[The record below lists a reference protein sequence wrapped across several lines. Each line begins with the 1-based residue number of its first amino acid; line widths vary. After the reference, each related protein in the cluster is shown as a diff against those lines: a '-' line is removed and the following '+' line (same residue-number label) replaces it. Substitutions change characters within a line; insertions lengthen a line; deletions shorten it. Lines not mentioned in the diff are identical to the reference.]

1 MIELHNRHKGRMRM
15 IIGVPKEIKSEENR
29 VAIVPG
35 GLETLTARGHG
46 VIIEQGAGSG
56 SGFSDADYERAGAS
70 IAATHDEV
78 FLRSELVL
86 KVKEPLPVEYPLLRQ
101 KQVLFTYLHLAAS
114 EALTR
119 ALSERGIIGI
129 AYETVQTEDGY
140 LPLLAP
146 MSEIAG
152 RMAVQEGAKYLEKT
166 YGGRGVLLGGIPGVP
181 PANVVVLGAGNV
193 GYNAARVAIGM
204 GASVTVLDVNP
215 RKLRAIDEAFQGR
228 LITMIADN
236 YNIRVAI
243 AYADLTIGAVLVP
256 GGRAP
261 KLITREMLRIMRPGS
276 VIVDVAIDQGG
287 SVETSRPTTHHD
299 PVYIEEGIV
308 HYAVTNMPGAVPRT
322 ATRALTVNTI
332 PYVIALTDKGWRKAA
347 AEDISLARGVNL
359 VEGMITHKG
368 VAEAFGLPHTPIEE
382 LL

>member
-1 MIELHNRHKGRMRM
+1 M
-15 IIGVPKEIKSEENR
+15 IIGVPREIKAEENR

-35 GLETLTARGHG
+35 GVETLTARGHS
-46 VIIEQGAGSG
+46 VIIEQGAGLG
-56 SGFSDADYERAGAS
+56 SGFSDADYERSGAG
-70 IAATHDEV
+70 IAATHEEV

-86 KVKEPLPVEYPLLRQ
+86 KVKEPLPVEYPLLREM
-101 KQVLFTYLHLAAS
+101 QVLFTYLHLAAS
-114 EALTR
+114 EALTK
-119 ALSERGIIGI
+119 ALSERRIIGI

-181 PANVVVLGAGNV
+181 PANVIVLGAGNV
-193 GYNAARVAIGM
+193 GYNAARVALGM
-204 GASVTVLDVNP
+204 GASVTVLDIDP
-215 RKLRAIDEAFQGR
+215 RKLRAIDEALQGR

-276 VIVDVAIDQGG
+276 DIDDVAVDQGG

-299 PVYIEEGIV
+299 PVYSEEGIV

-332 PYVIALTDKGWRKAA
+332 PYVIALADKGWRKAA

-359 VEGMITHKG
+359 VEGAITHKG
-368 VAEAFGLPHTPIEE
+368 VADAFNLPYTPIEE